1 MALVKDQHHK
11 PQIFE
16 SARKRMELITN
27 ESLPHCILLIYGYI
41 RICIER
47 GCKDIVIPKS
57 VIKFILKGLNALRA
71 SSDLKPFFLTPIEK
85 LPGWKSGI
93 ISLQKVVEA
102 FNIDQYDLNQQKN
115 NDDNN
120 KQQKK
125 QQRDTLVVWDEAK
138 QKREKLVSTL
148 SKILKK
154 LCDANAQIPFAHNDI
169 NQPFYY
175 QYPPA
180 ISIHDYLTRI
190 EYWSRCSNDVLIMA
204 LIYIDR
210 LIKRKNAMINM
221 HTVHRFVLIAI
232 MEAAKFQDDIHY
244 DNKTYAQIGGIELSD
259 LNKLETHFLFALSF
273 DLNVDFSEVCY
284 DYVVYVISTN

>member
-1 MALVKDQHHK
+1 MSLVKDQQYK
-11 PQIFE
+11 PEIFE

-27 ESLPHCILLIYGYI
+27 ESLPHCILLICGYI
-41 RICIER
+41 RICIEN
-47 GCKDIVIPKS
+47 GCKDIIIPKC

-102 FNIDQYDLNQQKN
+102 FNIDQFDINQVDEQKN
-115 NDDNN
+115 NDNDN
-120 KQQKK
+120 KQQK
-125 QQRDTLVVWDEAK
+125 DTLVVWDEAK

-148 SKILKK
+148 SKILVK
-154 LCDANAQIPFAHNDI
+154 LCDANTQIPFANNEI

-175 QYPPA
+175 QYVPA

-190 EYWSRCSNDVLIMA
+190 EYWSRCSDDALIMA

-210 LIKRKNAMINM
+210 LIKRKNAMINK
-221 HTVHRFVLIAI
+221 HTVHRFMLIAV

-244 DNKTYAQIGGIELSD
+244 DNKTWAQIGGIELDD
-259 LNKLETHFLFALSF
+259 LNKLEIHFLFALSF
-273 DLNVDFSEVCY
+273 DLNVDFSEYQMYSDRVNRFC
-284 DYVVYVISTN
+284 